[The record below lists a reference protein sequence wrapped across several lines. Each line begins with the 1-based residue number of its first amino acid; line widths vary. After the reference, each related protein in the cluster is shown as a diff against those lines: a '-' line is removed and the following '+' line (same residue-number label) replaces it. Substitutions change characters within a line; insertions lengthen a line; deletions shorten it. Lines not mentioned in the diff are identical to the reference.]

1 MHKLIIGLSI
11 TALFSFQACTNVKE
25 NKRDVTRQLRQTL
38 TVDASVVSLSS
49 KDFAYNYSGSLLANE
64 AIDIRPEI
72 SGKITNI
79 YFKEG
84 AKVKK
89 GDILVKM
96 FDADLQAQL
105 KKNKL
110 QIELQAKEEK
120 RKKELFDL
128 KGISKEEYEISE
140 NLLNTLKAEQDL
152 LNAQI
157 SKTELVA
164 PFTGIAGL
172 RNVSEGAFVTNIN
185 IITTLQQI
193 DPIKVEFSVPEKYKP
208 NISMNKEINF
218 TVEGLNETFKGNI
231 YATESK
237 IDASTR
243 SIRVRA
249 LCPNPEGKLF
259 PGSFVSVKL
268 NLFPNQE
275 SIFITARAIVPLI
288 DGEQVF
294 IVKNGKAAAVKVI
307 TGIRT
312 ETQVEIEKGL
322 QPNDTLVTTGLL
334 QIKDGMPVSPRI
346 KRDKIVKE

>member
-1 MHKLIIGLSI
+1 MRKLIISLLI
-11 TALFSFQACTNVKE
+11 TVLFSLTACRNGQETKQDGGRQA
-25 NKRDVTRQLRQTL
+25 RQTL
-38 TVDASVVSLSS
+38 TVDASVVSMSS

-64 AIDIRPEI
+64 AIDLRPEI

-172 RNVSEGAFVTNIN
+172 RNVSEGAFVTNTIV
-185 IITTLQQI
+185 ITTLQQI

-208 NISMNKEINF
+208 NISENQVIEF
-218 TVEGLNETFKGNI
+218 TVEGLKEIFKGKV
-231 YATESK
+231 YAMESK
-237 IDASTR
+237 IDVSTG
-243 SIRVRA
+243 SIKIRA
-249 LCPNPEGKLF
+249 LCSNPEGKLF

-275 SIFITARAIVPLI
+275 TIFITARAIVPFI

-294 IVKNGKAAAVKVI
+294 IVKKGRATAVKVI

-312 ETQVEIEKGL
+312 ETEVEIEKGL
-322 QPNDTLVTTGLL
+322 KPNDTLVTTGLL
-334 QIKDGMPVSPRI
+334 QIKEGMPVSARI
-346 KRDKIVKE
+346 KKEKTVKE

>member
-1 MHKLIIGLSI
+1 MKKLLTLLFLSS
-11 TALFSFQACTNVKE
+11 LFSLIGCKNGKE
-25 NKRDVTRQLRQTL
+25 AKMNASRQVRQLV
-38 TVDASVVSLSS
+38 VDASVVSMSS
-49 KDFAYNYSGSLLANE
+49 KDFAYTYTGTLLANE
-64 AIDIRPEI
+64 AIELRPEI
-72 SGKITNI
+72 SGKITHI

-84 AKVKK
+84 AGVKK
-89 GDILVKM
+89 GELLVKM

-152 LNAQI
+152 LIAQI
-157 SKTELVA
+157 SKTELTA
-164 PFTGIAGL
+164 PFTGIVGL
-172 RNVSEGAFVTNIN
+172 RNVSEGSFVSNSN

-193 DPIKVEFSVPEKYKP
+193 DPIKIEFSVPEKYKQ
-208 NISMNKEINF
+208 NISVNQEIEF
-218 TVEGLNETFKGNI
+218 TVEGVSDTFRGKV

-237 IDASTR
+237 IDLSTR
-243 SIRVRA
+243 SIRIRA
-249 LCPNPEGKLF
+249 LCSNPGGKLF
-259 PGSFVSVKL
+259 PNSFATIKL

-275 SIFITARAIVPLI
+275 SIFIPARSIVPLI

-294 IVKNGKAAAVKVI
+294 ILRNGKVAAIKVI

-312 ETQVEIEKGL
+312 ETEVEIEKGL
-322 QPNDTLVTTGLL
+322 QPNDTLIISGLL
-334 QIKDGMPVSPRI
+334 QIKEGMPVTARV
-346 KRDKIVKE
+346 KRDKLVKE